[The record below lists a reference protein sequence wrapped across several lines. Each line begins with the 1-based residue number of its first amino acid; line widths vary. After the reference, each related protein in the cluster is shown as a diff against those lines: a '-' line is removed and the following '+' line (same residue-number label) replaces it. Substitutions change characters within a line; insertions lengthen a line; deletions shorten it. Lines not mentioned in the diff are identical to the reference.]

1 MSVEVMFCSQR
12 PVESRRYDSS
22 ANEIIFH
29 LLSFRNRRRI
39 SSLPK
44 MMEVLVFAHILLGLG
59 CLLLAILGRLVLHEC
74 LPIRTLI
81 LEVFLEVRC
90 ESLFNIIFVQIFLE
104 RLKSNSHLIHDPI
117 LKQLLFVLWKA
128 EVSFHIC
135 P

>member
-22 ANEIIFH
+22 GNEIIFH
-29 LLSFRNRRRI
+29 LLPFWNRRRI

-44 MMEVLVFAHILLGLG
+44 IMEVLLFARILFGLG
-59 CLLLAILGRLVLHEC
+59 CLLLAILGRFALHEC

-81 LEVFLEVRC
+81 LGVFLEVRR
-90 ESLFNIIFVQIFLE
+90 ESLFYIIFVQIFFE
-104 RLKSNSHLIHDPI
+104 RLKSNSHLLHDPI
-117 LKQLLFVLWKA
+117 LKKFFFVLQKA